1 MADKADAAEKK
12 PEEGGEKKKSKLVP
26 IIAAVVVLLLGGGGA
41 WFFLKPSADEKP
53 KHESSEEGGEE
64 AAAEEGGDHEA
75 AAAEGDAEGDAE
87 GGAEAEAEG
96 EAEGGG
102 EAKSGKHAP
111 LSERLITLDPFVV
124 NLDEAGAKRFLK
136 TRIELETASPNEK
149 AELQTR
155 SAQMRDTIIVLL
167 TSKRLEDLGGFEGKV
182 ILKNE
187 IARRLNDMLGKEQI
201 KSVLITEFVI
211 Q

>member
-1 MADKADAAEKK
+1 MADEAKPADGK
-12 PEEGGEKKKSKLVP
+12 PEAGGGKKKLVP
-26 IIAAVVVLLLGGGGA
+26 ILAVVVLLLGGGGA
-41 WFFLKPSADEKP
+41 WFFLGRSDEKADA
-53 KHESSEEGGEE
+53 KHEKSEEGGEE
-64 AAAEEGGDHEA
+64 AAAEEGAASEHASATEEGEGEGEA
-75 AAAEGDAEGDAE
+75 AE
-87 GGAEAEAEG
+87 GGAKE
-96 EAEGGG
+96 GG
-102 EAKSGKHAP
+102 EAAGGKHAP

-124 NLDEAGAKRFLK
+124 NLDENGAKRFLK
-136 TRIELETASPNEK
+136 TRIELETESPAEK

-187 IARRLNDMLGKEQI
+187 IARRLNDTLGGDPI

>member
-12 PEEGGEKKKSKLVP
+12 PEEGGGKKKSKLVP
-26 IIAAVVVLLLGGGGA
+26 ILAVVVVLLLGGGGA

-53 KHESSEEGGEE
+53 KHESSEEGGDE
-64 AAAEEGGDHEA
+64 AAAEAGGDHEA
-75 AAAEGDAEGDAE
+75 AADD
-87 GGAEAEAEG
+87 AEAEG
-96 EAEGGG
+96 ESEGETEESAEAGG
-102 EAKSGKHAP
+102 EAKTGKHAP
-111 LSERLITLDPFVV
+111 LSERLITLEPFVV

-136 TRIELETASPNEK
+136 TRIELETGSPNEK
-149 AELQTR
+149 TELQTR

-187 IARRLNDMLGKEQI
+187 IARRLNDMLGEEQI

>member
-53 KHESSEEGGEE
+53 EHESSEEGGEE
-64 AAAEEGGDHEA
+64 AEAEEGGDHEA
-75 AAAEGDAEGDAE
+75 AAEEGEAEEEAEG
-87 GGAEAEAEG
+87 EAEA

-102 EAKSGKHAP
+102 EAKTGKHAP